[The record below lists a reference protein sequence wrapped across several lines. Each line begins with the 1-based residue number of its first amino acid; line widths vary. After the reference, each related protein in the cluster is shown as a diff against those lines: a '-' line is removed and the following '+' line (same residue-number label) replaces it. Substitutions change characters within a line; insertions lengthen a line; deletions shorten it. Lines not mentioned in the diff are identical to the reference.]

1 VANPINNKT
10 VLRNLEKLAK
20 DLNKKVSIRVGIIG
34 DKAHQIHSDTNL
46 TNADLG
52 AIHEFG
58 ATINVTDKMRGWFW
72 YNYGIHKSNK
82 AINIPARSFLRMPL
96 LSEEG
101 KKEIMKFANEWIS
114 SDSELNK
121 LAIDEKLFM
130 TICESVAVA
139 AHLRVLN
146 AFDTGGFGNWTPI
159 TAFSANRR
167 RGAADSAPLN
177 DTGELRNSIT
187 YEVKEIK

>member
-1 VANPINNKT
+1 MANPINNKT

-101 KKEIMKFANEWIS
+101 KKEIMKYKNPSIVQQEYWRQQWMKEREDYKIIYA
-114 SDSELNK
+114 EL
-121 LAIDEKLFM
+121 L
-130 TICESVAVA
+130 
-139 AHLRVLN
+139 
-146 AFDTGGFGNWTPI
+146 
-159 TAFSANRR
+159 
-167 RGAADSAPLN
+167 
-177 DTGELRNSIT
+177 
-187 YEVKEIK
+187 KEIYPECHNCKYLIEGMSQSPYFQDNHL